1 MGRERGN
8 RSIEN
13 SRNFAVR
20 RSRHILKEAEGDYE
34 FKGVVNIFKIERI
47 IACLL
52 TDRNDSVEKK
62 SRKSLSRIQS
72 TSGRINMS

>member
-13 SRNFAVR
+13 LRNFVVR
-20 RSRHILKEAEGDYE
+20 RSRYIFKEVEGDYE

-47 IACLL
+47 IVCLL
-52 TDRNDSVEKK
+52 IDRNDLVEKK
-62 SRKSLSRIQS
+62 SRKFLSRI
-72 TSGRINMS
+72 